1 MSASD
6 NEPFIEVRPGDVTIS
21 DEGRVQIINVRLAEA
36 MKAAM
41 RLEREEAAAKS
52 TEPVTNKW
60 FCGLNISRCGT
71 AKAAA
76 LLDEA
81 SLRVDV

>member
-1 MSASD
+1 MSSSD
-6 NEPFIEVRPGDVTIS
+6 DEPFIEVRPGDVTIS

-60 FCGLNISRCGT
+60 FCGMNLLRCG
-71 AKAAA
+71 AVKATA

-81 SLRVDV
+81 RLRVDV